1 VSLGGGL
8 RLVRAP
14 NLLIAAA
21 GVLAG
26 GWIALGAV
34 PLPKLLVFAALSGL
48 ALGAAGNAWN
58 DICDARADTLNRP
71 PGRRPLTSGGIGRGT
86 ADLIVFLGALMGLA
100 TAALVSGCQVLV
112 ALGALSVMLL
122 YSPFIKPRP
131 VAGNL
136 AVALVAGLPLF
147 YGALAVGAPRAAVV
161 PWVLAAWLHVAR
173 EIVKDLGDEPGDRAI
188 GRRTLPIVVGARP
201 AQVVAAGVALLFVP
215 ASLLLP
221 HLAGYGATY
230 FLIALPAQ
238 MAVLMAG
245 TWLILG
251 SAGSAGPVQRVSL
264 LLKVSM
270 LIGLVAL
277 VAGKVA

>member
-1 VSLGGGL
+1 MSLGGGL

-14 NLLIAAA
+14 NLLIAAG

-34 PLPKLLVFAALSGL
+34 QLPKLLGFATLSGL

-58 DICDARADTLNRP
+58 DICDSRADTLNRSP
-71 PGRRPLTSGGIGRGT
+71 ERRPLTSGGIGRGS
-86 ADLIVFLGALMGLA
+86 ADLIVFLGGFVGVASAG
-100 TAALVSGCQVLV
+100 LVSGCQVLV
-112 ALGALSVMLL
+112 ALGALTVMLL

-131 VAGNL
+131 VAGNV

-147 YGALAVGAPRAAVV
+147 YGALAMGAPRAGIA
-161 PWVLAAWLHVAR
+161 PWVLAAWLHMAR
-173 EIVKDLGDEPGDRAI
+173 EIVKDVEDETGDRAI
-188 GRRTLPIVVGARP
+188 GRRTLPIAVGTRP

-221 HLAGYGATY
+221 RLAGYGSVY

-238 MAVLMAG
+238 MAVLIAA
-245 TWLILG
+245 TWLLLG
-251 SAGSAGPVQRVSL
+251 RVQRVSI
-264 LLKVSM
+264 LLKASM
-270 LIGLVAL
+270 VIGLVAL